1 MEIMENILT
10 DALEQRNNFNIPL
23 CLKIILLVERI
34 IYKQFSSSYRFKIL
48 EVLFLKNKTL
58 YKIRESR

>member
-1 MEIMENILT
+1 MEIMGNILT

-34 IYKQFSSSYRFKIL
+34 IYKQFFSSYRFKAL

-58 YKIRESR
+58 YKIRETQ